1 MKRLLP
7 LNTMWI
13 SMTASVLLFMLIH
26 KPLPA
31 QMDTDPVPYG
41 GNTLMMEFICDE
53 MIYPP
58 AALENKTEGTVKI
71 GLTVLENGKT
81 VNYRVL
87 EGVSPELDNEAMRL
101 CKLIMFRPA
110 VKSTNNII
118 ADVTIPVRFNI
129 KKYNRNLKQ
138 KGNVNPEL
146 RASADT
152 SMVVYT
158 SNQLNKVPVPDFDK
172 PGMTFSSFIM
182 DNIRY
187 PEEAYRMSISG
198 EVVLG
203 FIVETSGRISNIE
216 VIRPLGGGCTEEAIQ
231 LIRKIKWKPGI
242 LQGQA
247 VRTLMNASIGFS
259 LKNEAG
265 HHYLP
270 NYGSG
275 TM

>member
-1 MKRLLP
+1 MLHMDKKIFCLLTSVILLMLFHTP
-7 LNTMWI
+7 L
-13 SMTASVLLFMLIH
+13 S
-26 KPLPA
+26 A

-41 GNTLMMEFICDE
+41 GNALMMEFICDE

-71 GLTVLENGKT
+71 GLTVLENGKP
-81 VNYRVL
+81 VNYRL
-87 EGVSPELDNEAMRL
+87 EEGISPELDNEAMRL

-138 KGNVNPEL
+138 KGNGILEL

-158 SNQLNKVPVPDFDK
+158 SNQLNKVPIPDFDK
-172 PGMTFSSFIM
+172 PGMTFSGFIM

-187 PEEAYRMSISG
+187 PEEAYRLSISG

-216 VIRPLGGGCTEEAIQ
+216 VIRPLGGGCTE
-231 LIRKIKWKPGI
+231 
-242 LQGQA
+242 
-247 VRTLMNASIGFS
+247 
-259 LKNEAG
+259 
-265 HHYLP
+265 
-270 NYGSG
+270 
-275 TM
+275 